1 MAAPAPGEAR
11 VGPGQQ
17 VNDIYVRI
25 KIIHSTKYF
34 KTRLKEEK
42 KRKKNTHSKII
53 TNELIDL
60 NERCD

>member
-25 KIIHSTKYF
+25 KIIHSTKRNYEYF
-34 KTRLKEEK
+34 ISKTEIPIPKLLQTKVM
-42 KRKKNTHSKII
+42 H
-53 TNELIDL
+53 
-60 NERCD
+60 